1 MAKALFGFAVI
12 ALALF
17 AQEAVNPVA
26 PEQPIPYSHR
36 THLSI
41 GLKCQEC
48 HPNPDPGEHMTF
60 PATAK
65 CMVCHNTIAKDK
77 PAILKLAGFDKSGE
91 AVPWSRVYVVP
102 ADVYWNHRSHLQAG
116 MTCQKCHGEVAR
128 MDVTARATN
137 TAFMVGCIEC
147 HRQHNASTGCEFC
160 HEAK

>member
-1 MAKALFGFAVI
+1 MGKSLIGLAVI
-12 ALALF
+12 ALVLS

-26 PEQPIPYSHR
+26 PEQPIPYSHK

-65 CMVCHNTIAKDK
+65 CMVCHSTVAKER
-77 PAILKLAGFDKSGE
+77 PAIRQLAEFAKSSE
-91 AVPWSRVYVVP
+91 PIPWARVYTVP
-102 ADVYWNHRSHLQAG
+102 AEVYWNHRSHLQAG
-116 MTCQKCHGEVAR
+116 MTCQMCHGDVDK

-160 HEAK
+160 HEGK